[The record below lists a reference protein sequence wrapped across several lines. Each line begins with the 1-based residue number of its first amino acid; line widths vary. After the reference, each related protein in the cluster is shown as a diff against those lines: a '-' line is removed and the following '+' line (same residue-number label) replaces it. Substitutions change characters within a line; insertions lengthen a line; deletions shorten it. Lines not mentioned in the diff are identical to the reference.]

1 MLSLEKLE
9 KYEAEGWLRSQIHP
23 TFPLRIYNYTEK
35 TQFEGKWDYITT
47 ACRGLVVEIPS
58 GKLIARPFPKFFNI
72 EENKHQATDNFEVYE
87 KIDGSLGILFRYQGQ
102 IILAT
107 RGSFTSDQAIK
118 GLEILHNKYGL
129 YLDSLFTYRAEGA
142 KNAKTILLE
151 IVYPENRVVVKYDEE
166 KLVMLGAYDK
176 YHLEMDY
183 HTLPPWPDYVKRFDG
198 LDYKSIKELNWP
210 NSEGFVVKFDNGSR
224 CKIKFED
231 YVRLHK
237 VMTNFSTKAV
247 FECLKKGK
255 NLDEVL
261 KDTPDEFYAN
271 IKEFADNLK
280 TEYGKIHQ
288 YAMQV
293 YNAIGHIA
301 NRKKFAEQAL
311 STDISDILFKMKD
324 GKEFSDLIWKRI
336 EPPFERLS

>member
-9 KYEAEGWLRSQIHP
+9 KYEADGWLRSQIHP
-23 TFPLRIYNYTEK
+23 TYPLRIYNYTEK
-35 TQFEGKWDYITT
+35 TQFEGKWDYVTT

-58 GKLIARPFPKFFNI
+58 GKLVARPFPKFFNI
-72 EENKHQATDNFEVYE
+72 EENKHRATDSFEVYE

-107 RGSFTSDQAIK
+107 RGSFTSDQAVK
-118 GLEILHNKYGL
+118 GLEILYKKYGL
-129 YLDSLFTYRAEGA
+129 YLDSLFTYRTEGA

-151 IVYPENRVVVKYDEE
+151 IIYPENRVVVKYDEE

-176 YHLEMDY
+176 YHLEMNY
-183 HTLPPWPDYVKRFDG
+183 ENLPPWPDYVKRFDG

-237 VMTNFSTKAV
+237 VMTNFSSKAV

-271 IKEFADNLK
+271 IKSFADELK
-280 TEYGKIHQ
+280 SKYKEIEDDAKS
-288 YAMQV
+288 MFD
-293 YNAIGHIA
+293 AISNIK
-301 NRKKFAEQAL
+301 NRKKFAEEAQTTPYADL
-311 STDISDILFKMKD
+311 LFKMLD
-324 GKEFSDLIWKRI
+324 GEDYSDKIWRRI
-336 EPPFERLS
+336 EPKYERLS